1 MGKPQLLY
9 RWAREF
15 TDVCF
20 TLGRPGCGEVDWTPR
35 PAPRHLSL
43 RVPTR
48 GLISM
53 TRREAIESA
62 VRILAPRIPRHE
74 FDAVTDH
81 ALGSRGLYTATPEV
95 AAWLSLTAYIRHR
108 LTDYDELLDDGYD
121 AESARFF
128 VLDDMNGVLEEWGS
142 PRRVSG
148 EEGE

>member
-1 MGKPQLLY
+1 M
-9 RWAREF
+9 
-15 TDVCF
+15 
-20 TLGRPGCGEVDWTPR
+20 
-35 PAPRHLSL
+35 
-43 RVPTR
+43 
-48 GLISM
+48 
-53 TRREAIESA
+53 
-62 VRILAPRIPRHE
+62 RILAPRIPRHE

-121 AESARFF
+121 VESARFF
-128 VLDDMNGVLEEWGS
+128 VLDDMNAILEEWGS

>member
-1 MGKPQLLY
+1 
-9 RWAREF
+9 
-15 TDVCF
+15 
-20 TLGRPGCGEVDWTPR
+20 
-35 PAPRHLSL
+35 
-43 RVPTR
+43 
-48 GLISM
+48 M

-128 VLDDMNGVLEEWGS
+128 VLDDMNGILEEWGS
-142 PRRVSG
+142 PRRVLG